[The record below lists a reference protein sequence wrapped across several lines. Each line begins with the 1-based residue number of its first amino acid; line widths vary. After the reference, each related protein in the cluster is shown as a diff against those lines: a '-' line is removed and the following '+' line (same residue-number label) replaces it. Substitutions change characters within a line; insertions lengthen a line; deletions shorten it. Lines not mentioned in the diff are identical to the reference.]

1 MAARIDYNT
10 LTESAAQN
18 YGSVDSNLLPTYQYA
33 ADGHNAGNF
42 NFSLTDTAT
51 WGEGLD
57 RAGKFVATAA
67 ISGANSFYNSGVT
80 VGNWLGA
87 DLEQSDTQ
95 NLIAS
100 IDDNLGAYYGQNKDS
115 VDLAGFVLSSIV
127 PGMGG
132 VKLLQAGQKALKVAS
147 EAGKLGSNLSRA
159 TGLLVPNTSL
169 YRGLAAAEISAS
181 SANFSAITSSS
192 LRAIGAGYGQ
202 AALEAAA
209 FETAVA
215 ATMFKSPVL
224 SDADGWDIAKNIAVG
239 TVVGGVIGGAIN
251 HAITVSGIKKS
262 VKAFNPAEKQFADT
276 SDLTGLPASQRII
289 ARSDRLFTLP
299 EVPTAEELASG
310 AFQGAEEILKGL
322 PRGEAE
328 IVAGKLSS
336 RLGRLKE
343 ETVSSLELKNRE
355 DFQSLVVGSD
365 SAFANQLA
373 DFTKGIDPNQVTAN
387 FEALTEMGRV
397 SQKLKAEAS
406 NTSAIKKSGAGGV
419 IDLDAPLDPLPYQ
432 IGYVKLKGEGVGT
445 VSFDIPKILNLADT
459 LSSKDEVLGAVKKFG
474 FKEGTIWNSVEQ
486 GFDHFTSE
494 ARYIWADRFAKTA
507 DGMKIGEY
515 DIPLLERAL
524 KDKLASVEIVSPK
537 GNYVISNSQ
546 DLYKHVT
553 LSKQEAASE
562 LLNAKKAGVSV
573 STEEIAKIT
582 NTRMSYL
589 EGEISRNP
597 TDDLFA
603 RQTQQSAY
611 AKELERKGLYSDSK
625 VLDYDLHP
633 SYAKASYD
641 AQVLNAVD
649 QYQLNGMAYIKAQQ
663 KLYAQGVDATFS
675 AYVPEELVSRF
686 WHPGDEMLLK
696 TNRFGSGPGLVT
708 FANGGYH
715 TPESWAESLGS
726 ATSALQKNFKD
737 KSSALLQSSAYKIA
751 TKQEAALEFESINKT
766 LQSTSEL
773 YGIAPGGSRLV
784 PLKQLDYEARIAA
797 GERNV
802 PVPAL
807 QEGAPREIPFVN
819 PEVAEA
825 WTLRTELT
833 SGRTKAFQDVRN
845 AQGLTDMKD
854 PRALRPIRHD
864 PKEYPY
870 YAVVVDESVSGVGH
884 KSMVHAAS
892 AGELEA
898 LISKVP
904 ENYQVY
910 KGDQLKQYFKSQGEF
925 DWEMTLHENYID
937 SDLRRSGVNNPFF
950 VRTDPQL
957 IAQKWLQDHF
967 QSDDIFARE
976 IVNAK
981 YEKEFRFLRQQG
993 EQYTSTATSRY
1004 TGSFRDIENT
1014 TKNPYLNYIKT
1025 ALNVSQVGEHPYLQG
1040 FNQLLDSAYSKFWNT
1055 IGGLTS
1061 AAKKPE
1067 DLDAINSAFQKY
1079 GLKTAYYD
1087 ASTDLLANHTAP
1099 RGALQSFVGKA
1110 NSILS
1115 TLTLRLDPFNAINN
1129 AVGATVLYGT
1139 ELKSV
1144 VRAISRGDEEIAGA
1158 LGGLLKTPRAS
1169 EGLIAEG
1176 GANAAGVESVTS
1188 AGKLM
1193 QNAIKN
1199 WFSPD
1204 AKTASGVPLRE
1215 YYQKNGWSTRLIDQH
1230 IAMMDDLTLAGKETA
1245 SDLTSKMNSAF
1256 AKFQKFAEVGEKYSG
1271 NKYAEEFN
1279 RFVAADSM
1287 RQITDLGISKGLLS
1301 EGEAIGYIN
1310 TFVNRTQGNILA
1322 SQRPLMFQGAVGQAV
1337 GLFQSYQFNMMQQ
1350 LFRHVGEGRG
1360 KDVATLLGLQGTMYG
1375 MNGLPAFNYLNTHIV
1390 GTASGNP
1397 NHTDAYTAT
1406 YGAVGKNVGDLLLYG
1421 LPSNLLH
1428 ANLYTRGDI
1437 NPRQVTVIPVNPAD
1451 IPFVNA
1457 AGKFY
1462 DNVKNT
1468 MAGIANGG
1476 DIWKTILQGVEHNGL
1491 SRPLAG
1497 VAQVAEAAFNNGV
1510 VFATTNKGNISGS
1523 NELYSLA
1530 TAARLAGAKPL
1541 DESIAS
1547 DATFRIQAY
1556 AAADKSKVD
1565 ALAKALKSHVVGNP
1579 GAQIDPDVVGKFAQ
1593 DYAAIGGKQGN
1604 FNKWMMNQ
1612 IKGANTLKANSLM
1625 DGLKSPYA
1633 QKMQQIMGGTPLIS
1647 PQEISNNNFEFGAN
1661 PQLGG
1666 EE

>member
-1 MAARIDYNT
+1 MGSRINYSD
-10 LTESAAQN
+10 LTNSADQN
-18 YGSVDSNLLPTYQYA
+18 YGSVSSDLLPTYQYA

-42 NFSLTDTAT
+42 NFSLTDTST

-57 RAGKFVATAA
+57 NAGKFIVTAA
-67 ISGANSFYNSGVT
+67 ISGANSFYNSGVA

-87 DLEQSDTQ
+87 DLEESNTQ
-95 NLIAS
+95 DLIAS
-100 IDDNLGAYYGQNKDS
+100 VDDDLGQYYGKNKDS
-115 VDLAGFVLSSIV
+115 VDLAGFILSSIV

-132 VKLLQAGQKALKVAS
+132 VKLLQAGQKALKVAAES
-147 EAGKLGSNLSRA
+147 GKIGSNLARA

-169 YRGLAAAEISAS
+169 YRGLAAADITAS
-181 SANFSAITSSS
+181 SANFSSITSGA

-202 AALEAAA
+202 AALESAA
-209 FETAVA
+209 FEVAVA
-215 ATMFKSPVL
+215 ATLFKSPVL
-224 SDADGWDIAKNIAVG
+224 ENADGWDIAKNVAIG

-251 HAITVSGIKKS
+251 QAITTTGIKRA
-262 VKAFNPAEKQFADT
+262 VKAFNPAEKAFADT
-276 SDLTGLPASQRII
+276 SDLTGLSTSQRII
-289 ARSDRLFTLP
+289 ARSDRLFNLP
-299 EVPTAEELASG
+299 VAPTAEELASG
-310 AFQGAEEILKGL
+310 AVQGAEQILKDL

-328 IVAGKLSS
+328 LVAGKLSS
-336 RLGRLKE
+336 RLGRLRE
-343 ETVSSLELKNRE
+343 ETATSLELKNRE
-355 DFQSLVVGSD
+355 DFQNLISGGD
-365 SAFANQLA
+365 SAFANQVA

-387 FEALTEMGRV
+387 FEALTEMGRIGTP
-397 SQKLKAEAS
+397 LKAEAQ
-406 NTSAIKKSGAGGV
+406 NAAALKKSGV
-419 IDLDAPLDPLPYQ
+419 VDLDAPLEPLPFQ
-432 IGYVKLKGEGVGT
+432 IGYVKLRGEGTGG
-445 VSFDIPKILNLADT
+445 VSFDSPKTLSIADT
-459 LSSKDEVLGAVKKFG
+459 LGSKDEVLGFVKKHG
-474 FKEGTIWNSVEQ
+474 FSENKIFSSAEAGV
-486 GFDHFTSE
+486 DHNLSE
-494 ARYIWADRFAKTA
+494 ARYIWADRFAKTSE
-507 DGMKIGEY
+507 GMKIGEH
-515 DIPLLERAL
+515 DLPLLERAL
-524 KDKLASVEIVSPK
+524 NDKLSRITVVSK
-537 GNYVISNSQ
+537 EGNYEISNAQ
-546 DLYKHVT
+546 DLYKHIT
-553 LSKQEAASE
+553 LSKQEVASD
-562 LLNAKKAGVSV
+562 LLNAKKSGVDL

-582 NTRMSYL
+582 NTKMSYL
-589 EGEISRNP
+589 EGEISQNP
-597 TDDLFA
+597 TEDLFA
-603 RQTQQSAY
+603 RQTQKAEYS
-611 AKELERKGLYSDSK
+611 KELENKGIHSDSK
-625 VLDYDLHP
+625 VADYDLTP
-633 SYAKASYD
+633 TYAKASYD

-649 QYQLNGMAYIKAQQ
+649 QYQLSGMSYIKAQQ
-663 KLYAQGVDATFS
+663 KLYAQGVDSAFS
-675 AYVPEELVSRF
+675 AYVPEELSSRF

-696 TNRFGSGPGLVT
+696 TNRFGSGPGLIT

-715 TPESWAESLGS
+715 TPESWAESIGS
-726 ATSALQKNFKD
+726 ATSALQKKFKED
-737 KSSALLQSSAYKIA
+737 TSGLIQSSAYKIA

-773 YGIAPGGSRLV
+773 YGISAEGSRLV
-784 PLKQLDYEARIAA
+784 PLKRLDYEAKVNA
-797 GERNV
+797 GEKNV
-802 PVPAL
+802 PAYVL
-807 QEGAPREIPFVN
+807 QEGAPPEIPFVN

-833 SGRTKAFQDVRN
+833 GNRTKGFQDVRN

-864 PKEYPY
+864 PKDYPY

-892 AGELEA
+892 AGELES

-904 ENYQVY
+904 ENYNVY

-957 IAQKWLQDHF
+957 IAQKWIQDHLK
-967 QSDDIFARE
+967 SDDIFARE
-976 IVNAK
+976 LVNAK

-993 EQYTSTATSRY
+993 EQYTSTATSKY

-1040 FNQLLDSAYSKFWNT
+1040 FNQLLDSGYSKFWNT
-1055 IGGLTS
+1055 VSDLATS
-1061 AAKKPE
+1061 AKKPE
-1067 DLDAINSAFQKY
+1067 DLDVINSAFQKY

-1099 RGALQSFVGKA
+1099 RGALQSFVSKA

-1129 AVGATVLYGT
+1129 AVGATVLYGS

-1144 VRAISRGDEEIAGA
+1144 VSAINRGDTEVAGA
-1158 LGGLLKTPRAS
+1158 LGNLLKTPRAS
-1169 EGLIAEG
+1169 EAITSAGVAPEVK
-1176 GANAAGVESVTS
+1176 AGVENVTS
-1188 AGKLM
+1188 AGKVI

-1199 WFSPD
+1199 WFDKD
-1204 AKTASGVPLRE
+1204 ATTASGVPLRKF
-1215 YYQKNGWSTRLIDQH
+1215 YQENGFSTKLVDQH
-1230 IAMMDDLTLAGKETA
+1230 IAMMEDLTLLGNETA
-1245 SDLTSKMNSAF
+1245 STLNSKLGAAF
-1256 AKFQKFAEVGEKYSG
+1256 NKFKTFAEAGEKYTG
-1271 NKYAEEFN
+1271 NKYAEELN
-1279 RFVAADSM
+1279 RFIAADSM
-1287 RQITDLGISKGLLS
+1287 RQITDIGISKGLIS
-1301 EGEAIGYIN
+1301 EGEQLGYIN

-1375 MNGLPAFNYLNTHIV
+1375 MNGLPGFNYLNTHIV

-1406 YGAVGKNVGDLLLYG
+1406 YGAVGKSVGDLLLYG
-1421 LPSNLLH
+1421 LPSDLLH

-1437 NPRQVTVIPVNPAD
+1437 NPRQVSVIPVNPAD

-1468 MAGIANGG
+1468 LTGVANGG
-1476 DIWKTILQGVEHNGL
+1476 AVWETLLQGIEHNGL

-1497 VAQVAEAAFNNGV
+1497 LAQVAQAATNNGV

-1523 NELYSLA
+1523 NELFSLA

-1565 ALAKALKSHVVGNP
+1565 ALAKALKSHVVGEANP
-1579 GAQIDPDVVGKFAQ
+1579 QISSEVVGDFAR
-1593 DYAAIGGKQGN
+1593 DYASLGGKQQN
-1604 FNKWMMNQ
+1604 FNKWMISQ
-1612 IKGANTLKANSLM
+1612 IKGANTIKANALM
-1625 DGLKSPYA
+1625 DGLKTPYA

-1647 PQEISNNNFEFGAN
+1647 PKDAASNSLN
-1661 PQLGG
+1661 LSLDLDSTSG
-1666 EE
+1666 E